1 MTLPPT
7 GCVLLAAGTASRMGC
22 LKQLLPYGDSTFL
35 GHAVRQA
42 REAGFAPLVVVAGA
56 EISRIREA
64 AASLDVHLA
73 ENPNWAAGMGS
84 SVVCGLNA
92 LLAIQPEIA
101 AVAITLADQPLV
113 IAAHLETLA
122 RKLHETNPDAVAAS
136 FDGTLGPPAFFH
148 TRRIPDLQQLSPQA
162 GAKHLLMKP
171 GWKVELLPL
180 PEAAA
185 DIDTPVDFAKLVGA
199 HTPCAPIDRAY
210 TPEQETLPAMSLALP
225 VYPSSR
231 YEPSGIVDLTTK
243 PERKRLSTSALTAFF
258 NIMDRW
264 QVRDEDARALLG
276 GVSNGPYYT
285 WKKQPERVLDSDVLT
300 RISYLI
306 GIFKALNILYGE
318 KLADEWTQLPNN
330 NRIFAGR
337 TPLEYMSR
345 GGVPAMQI
353 VRRLLD
359 ARRGGM

>member
-1 MTLPPT
+1 
-7 GCVLLAAGTASRMGC
+7 
-22 LKQLLPYGDSTFL
+22 
-35 GHAVRQA
+35 
-42 REAGFAPLVVVAGA
+42 
-56 EISRIREA
+56 
-64 AASLDVHLA
+64 
-73 ENPNWAAGMGS
+73 
-84 SVVCGLNA
+84 
-92 LLAIQPEIA
+92 
-101 AVAITLADQPLV
+101 
-113 IAAHLETLA
+113 
-122 RKLHETNPDAVAAS
+122 
-136 FDGTLGPPAFFH
+136 
-148 TRRIPDLQQLSPQA
+148 
-162 GAKHLLMKP
+162 
-171 GWKVELLPL
+171 
-180 PEAAA
+180 
-185 DIDTPVDFAKLVGA
+185 
-199 HTPCAPIDRAY
+199 
-210 TPEQETLPAMSLALP
+210 MSLALP

-243 PERKRLSTSALTAFF
+243 SERERLSTSALTAFF